1 MRRAMTSQTNPHGWT
16 GDPEARW
23 GAAFGDSAPAQKGSL
38 GNILPPAPT
47 RGIRQRPAENGRLPP
62 ARPSPV
68 KPPSS
73 RYAAGPR
80 KPLTKPVRGPTISAY
95 TKRGQH
101 GAAMINR
108 LPHPHSPDRTAKS
121 PDGTAQSPDINRLR
135 TASEP
140 PPRRAAGSP
149 PRAGKRPPGEGC
161 RDRAGPPPGP
171 GRNRTGKHPFRG
183 QKPGLFRSAGIR

>member
-1 MRRAMTSQTNPHGWT
+1 MTSQTNPHGWT

-23 GAAFGDSAPAQKGSL
+23 GADFGDSAPAHRGFPGEHPVPSADA
-38 GNILPPAPT
+38 GEPAS
-47 RGIRQRPAENGRLPP
+47 PAENGRFPP
-62 ARPSPV
+62 AGPSPV
-68 KPPSS
+68 KPPSP

-135 TASEP
+135 TAAS
-140 PPRRAAGSP
+140 PRRAAGSP

-171 GRNRTGKHPFRG
+171 GRNRPGKHPFRG
-183 QKPGLFRSAGIR
+183 RKPGIFRSAEMR